1 MYVQIIFFSFF
12 PPKGSST
19 YHVHYE
25 KRNHPCQDKMCEM
38 ALAAHQLHERQTDI
52 AWHVEI
58 DESLFCY
65 IQSSHFFILK
75 MATLKIR
82 AILQK

>member
-1 MYVQIIFFSFF
+1 MCGHLDLVPQRSGTTESMPNFFSFS

-25 KRNHPCQDKMCEM
+25 KINHPCQDKKCEM

-58 DESLFCY
+58 DEIFFCY
-65 IQSSHFFILK
+65 IQSSNFLS
-75 MATLKIR
+75 
-82 AILQK
+82 